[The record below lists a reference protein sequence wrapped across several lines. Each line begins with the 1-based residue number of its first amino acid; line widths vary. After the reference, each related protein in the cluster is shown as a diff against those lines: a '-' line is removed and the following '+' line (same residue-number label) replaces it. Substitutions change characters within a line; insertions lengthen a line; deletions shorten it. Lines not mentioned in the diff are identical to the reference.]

1 MDGPKHILQLTKDEK
16 RIFLDSFD
24 LILNDCDGWYINTL
38 SNIERFTSISSL
50 ISGVIWKF
58 EGPLQGGRDGLN
70 ALKSLNK
77 RIGFVTN
84 NSYQSKELFESRFRD
99 ELQHQFNYQEDIL
112 HPAEATVTYLK
123 SIDFQGMIYLIA
135 SDPFRA
141 VLEAAGFQCIAMVN
155 YIIFIKASAINQLF
169 SIMQPNSNEVSTLN
183 DIMDLIFKIPANSVK
198 AVVYDVDLNFNL
210 TKFYAA
216 QYFLSSVP
224 ECLLIYGTDGK
235 SFRCYDYEFAGVGV
249 FMEALANQVKQ
260 KPTVMGKPSKKLG
273 EMAIKKFKIKDRS
286 RVLFIGDTLDQ
297 DIGFAN
303 SCGFTSLLVL
313 SGSTSEKMFKLNSDV
328 QLTPHYYADNIRDFV
343 TLLKEE

>member
-1 MDGPKHILQLTKDEK
+1 MDGLKHILQLTKDEK

-155 YIIFIKASAINQLF
+155 YIIFYKSFHNQ
-169 SIMQPNSNEVSTLN
+169 
-183 DIMDLIFKIPANSVK
+183 SVI
-198 AVVYDVDLNFNL
+198 LH
-210 TKFYAA
+210 YAA
-216 QYFLSSVP
+216 
-224 ECLLIYGTDGK
+224 
-235 SFRCYDYEFAGVGV
+235 
-249 FMEALANQVKQ
+249 
-260 KPTVMGKPSKKLG
+260 KL
-273 EMAIKKFKIKDRS
+273 
-286 RVLFIGDTLDQ
+286 
-297 DIGFAN
+297 
-303 SCGFTSLLVL
+303 
-313 SGSTSEKMFKLNSDV
+313 
-328 QLTPHYYADNIRDFV
+328 
-343 TLLKEE
+343 